1 MQPVNWKATFGK
13 IILEMFA
20 IMFGVYL
27 GLLATQWNEHRKD
40 LQEKEQSRLNL
51 IEEMQA
57 NRMRLSKVIDYHEML
72 RDSSWYYYNNP
83 SSVKER
89 PTFFKGLQISSLP
102 DGAYQTAI
110 LSESINLF
118 SQKSI
123 RNLSNLYT
131 FQRDYNEF
139 AKLALSGLITQDMMR
154 EDNMMQLAR
163 YIGITM
169 TDIINMER
177 SLMKSYEEMEKKLQA
192 TK

>member
-1 MQPVNWKATFGK
+1 MQRVNWKATFAK

-57 NRMRLSKVIDYHEML
+57 NQMRLSKVIDYHEML
-72 RDSSWYYYNNP
+72 RDSSWIYYNNP
-83 SSVKER
+83 SNVKER

-118 SQKSI
+118 SQKDIRSI
-123 RNLSNLYT
+123 SNLYT

-169 TDIINMER
+169 TDISNMER
-177 SLMKSYEEMEKKLQA
+177 SLMKSYKEAEDKLQA
-192 TK
+192 IK

>member
-1 MQPVNWKATFGK
+1 MQRVNWKATFAK
-13 IILEMFA
+13 ILLEIFA

-27 GLLATQWNEHRKD
+27 GLLATQWNEHRKG

-57 NRMRLSKVIDYHEML
+57 NQMRLSKVIDYHEML
-72 RDSSWYYYNNP
+72 RDSSWIYYNNP
-83 SSVKER
+83 SNVKER
-89 PTFFKGLQISSLP
+89 PAFFKGLQISSLP

-118 SQKSI
+118 SQKDIRSI
-123 RNLSNLYT
+123 SNLYT

-154 EDNMMQLAR
+154 EDNMVQLAR

-169 TDIINMER
+169 TDISNMER
-177 SLMKSYEEMEKKLQA
+177 SLMKSYKEAEDKLQA

>member
-1 MQPVNWKATFGK
+1 MQRVNWKATFAK
-13 IILEMFA
+13 ILLEIFA

-27 GLLATQWNEHRKD
+27 GLLATQWNEHRKG

-57 NRMRLSKVIDYHEML
+57 NQMRLSKVIDYHEML
-72 RDSSWYYYNNP
+72 RDSSWIYYNNP
-83 SSVKER
+83 SNVKER
-89 PTFFKGLQISSLP
+89 PAFFKGLQISSLP

-118 SQKSI
+118 SQKDIRSI
-123 RNLSNLYT
+123 SNLYT

-169 TDIINMER
+169 TDISNMER
-177 SLMKSYEEMEKKLQA
+177 SLMKSYKEAEDKLQA